1 MRNGFWVYTVLLV
14 SLISFASTKVKS
26 KDQVR
31 NVDMNYPVSV
41 NEYFPVNKNKT
52 LIYESDF
59 GDTELKI
66 SKENNL
72 DVFTFLGDDFTYRQK
87 LLINDEGVFVKE
99 TYQKIKLLLVISKEG
114 TLTYSE
120 PLPRIKFPFAE
131 GQRWNWK
138 GKEYDEDA
146 VHSLDVNSRIEKVEK
161 VKVPAGTFD
170 AIKLITSVKSTKGTK
185 SDVTE
190 WYAKDIGLIKMVA
203 VVEGGGVIGAARDL
217 LGLGEIV
224 FELKEIKSKS
234 N

>member
-1 MRNGFWVYTVLLV
+1 MQTGILVLFAFLFSFYPILNIDYKNITEHQNNGTDKTEFTG
-14 SLISFASTKVKS
+14 
-26 KDQVR
+26 
-31 NVDMNYPVSV
+31 N
-41 NEYFPVNKNKT
+41 YFPVNKNKT
-52 LIYESDF
+52 LVYDSDF
-59 GDTELKI
+59 GDAILKI
-66 SKENNL
+66 TQEANL
-72 DVFTFLGDDFTYRQK
+72 TVFSFVGDDFTYRQK
-87 LLINDEGVFVKE
+87 LLINDKGVFVNE

-120 PLPRIKFPFAE
+120 PLPRIKFPIEE
-131 GQRWNWK
+131 GMKWNWK

-146 VHSLDVNSRIEKVEK
+146 VHTLDVNSRIEKVEK

-190 WYAKDIGLIKMVA
+190 WYVKDIGLVKMVA

-224 FELKEIKSKS
+224 FELKEIKTKS
-234 N
+234 

>member
-1 MRNGFWVYTVLLV
+1 MLNGFWVYTVLFV

-26 KDQVR
+26 ETHIESANK
-31 NVDMNYPVSV
+31 NYIGSV
-41 NEYFPVNKNKT
+41 IDYFPVNKNKT

-59 GDTELKI
+59 GDTELKV
-66 SKENNL
+66 SRENNL

-87 LLINDEGVFVKE
+87 LLINDDGVFVKE
-99 TYQKIKLLLVISKEG
+99 TYQKIKLLLIISKEG

-131 GQRWNWK
+131 GQKWNWK
-138 GKEYDEDA
+138 GKEYDDDA

-161 VKVPAGTFD
+161 IKVPAGTFD

-203 VVEGGGVIGAARDL
+203 VVEGGGVIGTARDL

-224 FELKEIKSKS
+224 FELKEIKSKT